1 MTDSGGDM
9 VEFSAPSGGKK
20 ADTQAR
26 YRQRQKVTVT
36 AATWQEVFAPTGAA
50 ASGRTACFR
59 CC

>member
-26 YRQRQKVTVT
+26 YRQRQKVTAT
-36 AATWQEVFAPTGAA
+36 ATTWQKVFASISAA
-50 ASGRTACFR
+50 ASGRTACYR